1 MSPSDSAS
9 GLSTPVLFIIFNR
22 PESTRQVL
30 LAIRAARPARLY
42 VAADGPR
49 PGRPAEAALC
59 AQVRALVT
67 DHIDWP
73 CEVYTRFRETNL
85 GCGLN
90 PAEAIDWFFEREPE
104 GIILEDDCLP
114 SPHFFQFCQELLVR
128 YRLDARVMHIGG
140 CNFSREALRPQDPA
154 ADSYYFSGQVQ
165 SWGWA
170 SWRRAWQ
177 HFDFKL
183 QLLPELRRRRL
194 LGSLYPSL
202 LERQYWLP
210 RFQAIYKARQA
221 PSIWDY
227 QWHFAVAA
235 NSGLTILPAVNL
247 VCNIGFGQDATH
259 TTAADEQFARPAAEQ
274 FAFPLRHP
282 PAVLRDLRRDQQY
295 FREFLSGR
303 VAAKTRR
310 LLQRVPR
317 WFREQGTVPLD
328 PPYAPEPEEAA
339 THTAPAAPLT
349 YS

>member
-1 MSPSDSAS
+1 MRPSDFAT
-9 GLSTPVLFIIFNR
+9 GLATPVLFIIFNR
-22 PESTRQVL
+22 PDSTRRVL
-30 LAIRAARPARLY
+30 AAIRQARPNRLY

-49 PGRPAEAALC
+49 PDRAGEAVLC

-73 CEVYTRFRETNL
+73 CEVRTLFRETNL
-85 GCGLN
+85 GCGRN
-90 PAEAIDWFFEREPE
+90 PAAAISWFFEHEPE

-114 SPHFFQFCQELLVR
+114 GPHFFRFCHELLAR
-128 YRLDARVMHIGG
+128 YRHDARVMHIGG
-140 CNFSREALRPQDPA
+140 CNFSREALRPLA
-154 ADSYYFSGQVQ
+154 AEADSYYFSGQVQ

-183 QLLPELRRRRL
+183 SLLPELGRRRL
-194 LGSLYPSL
+194 FGNLYPSL
-202 LERQYWLP
+202 LERRYWLP
-210 RFQAIYKARQA
+210 RFRALHRSTAP

-235 NSGLTILPAVNL
+235 NSGLTIMPAQNL

-259 TTAADEQFARPAAEQ
+259 TTAADEQFARPAAAQ

-282 PAVLRDLRRDQQY
+282 PTVLRDQRRDQQY
-295 FREFLSGR
+295 FHEFISGR

-310 LLQRVPR
+310 LLQSVPR

-328 PPYAPEPEEAA
+328 PPYAPDAEEE
-339 THTAPAAPLT
+339 TRPAAPLT
-349 YS
+349 YSRP